1 MSTYSP
7 LHQTNSTERE
17 YGSNQNTVG
26 YEYFPITNFRPPLKY
41 SGSKLVQPDDYLFIS
56 TGEYGVPKLFGQLK
70 NYNFTSSGPGYTALY
85 WKKAKD
91 EKNNILNVPP
101 KLIFEDV
108 DDELNPKYYLFV
120 ERPINDDQP
129 PINDDEPNKTCFGS
143 LCKFFSGSGTKRRK
157 KSKNKR
163 RKSRKQKKQRKTKK
177 RRKH

>member
-70 NYNFTSSGPGYTALY
+70 NYNFTSSSNYNLTAVDGYINTLNLTNTWMYQTIVTGGAFSLNFTASNIVNLEVKNHNLY
-85 WKKAKD
+85 NSNLLQGTMYDASF
-91 EKNNILNVPP
+91 IGL
-101 KLIFEDV
+101 
-108 DDELNPKYYLFV
+108 
-120 ERPINDDQP
+120 
-129 PINDDEPNKTCFGS
+129 S
-143 LCKFFSGSGTKRRK
+143 TKR
-157 KSKNKR
+157 
-163 RKSRKQKKQRKTKK
+163 
-177 RRKH
+177 